1 MDVFALSE
9 AVRERKVSPVE
20 LVAQTLAAIESKN
33 DQLNAYITICAEDAR
48 KEAAQAE
55 ADIMRG
61 EWRGMWHGI
70 PVAVKDM
77 ILTAGVRTTLGSKVF
92 ERFVPEQDAT
102 VVRKWKE
109 AGAIVLGKT
118 NTHEFAY
125 GPTGDKSHF
134 GPSRNPHN
142 PQKITGGSS
151 SGSGAAVAANL

>member
-1 MDVFALSE
+1 MKKEWRGTYMDVFALSE

-125 GPTGDKSHF
+125 GPT
-134 GPSRNPHN
+134 
-142 PQKITGGSS
+142 
-151 SGSGAAVAANL
+151 A